1 MALCA
6 GRRARGLRLRAG
18 RRADPIR
25 ENRPW
30 RRHQRPILLPS
41 PVLRRAPDAA
51 KITPMAKKL
60 FESKVFRSRPLLN
73 VPQVI
78 FLLVIA
84 GAIIIAIDL
93 NRRAQ
98 AGRLVGSGEEALRVQ
113 VEGEAT
119 RQVQL
124 QATLEYVT
132 SDDYV
137 AAYARNEGGMI
148 LPGERRVVPLL
159 QEATPEPTAL
169 PPPTPDPALEARPW
183 QAWWRLLTDAPQP
196 TR

>member
-1 MALCA
+1 
-6 GRRARGLRLRAG
+6 
-18 RRADPIR
+18 
-25 ENRPW
+25 
-30 RRHQRPILLPS
+30 
-41 PVLRRAPDAA
+41 
-51 KITPMAKKL
+51 MAKKL

-124 QATLEYVT
+124 QATLAYVT

-137 AAYARNEGGMI
+137 AAYARNESGMI

-169 PPPTPDPALEARPW
+169 PPATPDPALEARPW

>member
-1 MALCA
+1 
-6 GRRARGLRLRAG
+6 
-18 RRADPIR
+18 
-25 ENRPW
+25 
-30 RRHQRPILLPS
+30 
-41 PVLRRAPDAA
+41 
-51 KITPMAKKL
+51 MAKKL

-169 PPPTPDPALEARPW
+169 PPATPDPALEARPW

>member
-1 MALCA
+1 
-6 GRRARGLRLRAG
+6 
-18 RRADPIR
+18 
-25 ENRPW
+25 
-30 RRHQRPILLPS
+30 
-41 PVLRRAPDAA
+41 
-51 KITPMAKKL
+51 MAKKP
-60 FESKVFRSRPLLN
+60 FDSPVFRSRPLLN
-73 VPQVI
+73 VAQVV
-78 FLLVIA
+78 FLLVIV
-84 GAIIIAIDL
+84 GAIIVAIDL

-98 AGRLVGSGEEALRVQ
+98 AGRLVGSGEEALRLQ

-119 RQVQL
+119 RQVEL
-124 QATLEYVT
+124 QATLDYVV

-148 LPGERRVVPLL
+148 LPGERRIVPLL

-169 PPPTPDPALEARPW
+169 PPPTPDAALEARPW

>member
-1 MALCA
+1 
-6 GRRARGLRLRAG
+6 
-18 RRADPIR
+18 
-25 ENRPW
+25 
-30 RRHQRPILLPS
+30 
-41 PVLRRAPDAA
+41 
-51 KITPMAKKL
+51 MAKKP
-60 FESKVFRSRPLLN
+60 SSSPVFRSRPLLN
-73 VPQVI
+73 VAQVA
-78 FLLVIA
+78 FLLVIV
-84 GAIIIAIDL
+84 GAIIVAIDL

-98 AGRLVGSGEEALRVQ
+98 AGRLVGSGEEALRLQ

-119 RQVQL
+119 RQVEL
-124 QATLEYVT
+124 QATLDYVV

-148 LPGERRVVPLL
+148 LPGERRIVPLL

-196 TR
+196 AP

>member
-1 MALCA
+1 M
-6 GRRARGLRLRAG
+6 RL
-18 RRADPIR
+18 
-25 ENRPW
+25 
-30 RRHQRPILLPS
+30 
-41 PVLRRAPDAA
+41 APDAA
-51 KITPMAKKL
+51 KITTMAKKL
-60 FESKVFRSRPLLN
+60 FKSKVFRSRPLLN

-78 FLLVIA
+78 FLMVIV
-84 GAIIIAIDL
+84 GAIIVAIDL

-124 QATLEYVT
+124 QATLAYVD
-132 SDDYV
+132 SEDYV

-148 LPGERRVVPLL
+148 LPGERRIVPLL

>member
-1 MALCA
+1 MTLCA
-6 GRRARGLRLRAG
+6 L
-18 RRADPIR
+18 RRADKR
-25 ENRPW
+25 
-30 RRHQRPILLPS
+30 
-41 PVLRRAPDAA
+41 A
-51 KITPMAKKL
+51 KISRMAKKP
-60 FESKVFRSRPLLN
+60 FVSPVFRSRPLLN
-73 VPQVI
+73 VAQVI
-78 FLLVIA
+78 FLLVIV
-84 GAIIIAIDL
+84 GAIIVAIDL

-98 AGRLVGSGEEALRVQ
+98 AGRLVGSGEEALRLQ

-119 RQVQL
+119 RQVEL
-124 QATLEYVT
+124 QATLDYVV

-148 LPGERRVVPLL
+148 LPGERRIVPLL

>member
-1 MALCA
+1 
-6 GRRARGLRLRAG
+6 
-18 RRADPIR
+18 
-25 ENRPW
+25 
-30 RRHQRPILLPS
+30 
-41 PVLRRAPDAA
+41 
-51 KITPMAKKL
+51 MAKKL

-183 QAWWRLLTDAPQP
+183 QAWRRLLTDAPQP

>member
-1 MALCA
+1 
-6 GRRARGLRLRAG
+6 
-18 RRADPIR
+18 
-25 ENRPW
+25 
-30 RRHQRPILLPS
+30 
-41 PVLRRAPDAA
+41 
-51 KITPMAKKL
+51 MAKKL

-148 LPGERRVVPLL
+148 LPGERRIVPLL

-169 PPPTPDPALEARPW
+169 PPPTPDPALEAKPW

-196 TR
+196 VP

>member
-1 MALCA
+1 
-6 GRRARGLRLRAG
+6 
-18 RRADPIR
+18 
-25 ENRPW
+25 
-30 RRHQRPILLPS
+30 
-41 PVLRRAPDAA
+41 
-51 KITPMAKKL
+51 MAKKP
-60 FESKVFRSRPLLN
+60 FVSPVFRSRPLLN
-73 VPQVI
+73 VAQVI
-78 FLLVIA
+78 FLLVIV
-84 GAIIIAIDL
+84 GAIIVAIDL

-98 AGRLVGSGEEALRVQ
+98 AGRLVGSGEEALRLQ

-119 RQVQL
+119 RQVEL
-124 QATLEYVT
+124 EATLDYVV

-148 LPGERRVVPLL
+148 LPGERRIVPLL

>member
-1 MALCA
+1 
-6 GRRARGLRLRAG
+6 
-18 RRADPIR
+18 
-25 ENRPW
+25 
-30 RRHQRPILLPS
+30 
-41 PVLRRAPDAA
+41 
-51 KITPMAKKL
+51 MAKKP
-60 FESKVFRSRPLLN
+60 FVSPVFRSRPLLN
-73 VPQVI
+73 VAQVI
-78 FLLVIA
+78 FLLVIV
-84 GAIIIAIDL
+84 GAIIVAIDL

-98 AGRLVGSGEEALRVQ
+98 AGRLVGSGEEALRLQ

-119 RQVQL
+119 RQVEL
-124 QATLEYVT
+124 KATLDYVV

-148 LPGERRVVPLL
+148 LPGERRIVPLL